1 MAENRLVQAGIAVVA
16 LLAVVG
22 GVGFLTAATNSSDST
37 ALSAAASAIE
47 SQSGSLSSS
56 SAVQEVG
63 ELEEKPWLGVA
74 LALTPDGVTIAHVIA
89 DSPADAAG
97 LQRCDVIE
105 AVDGTEVDDV
115 RDFREQL
122 DGKNVGDTVT
132 LAISRDGQRLTLRA
146 EGHSRFVDD
155 ETGTAWSLLGQAS
168 PSSPS

>member
-1 MAENRLVQAGIAVVA
+1 VVA

-22 GVGFLTAATNSSDST
+22 AVGLLVAATDSSGST
-37 ALSAAASAIE
+37 TVSEAASPTE

-56 SAVQEVG
+56 SAVQEV
-63 ELEEKPWLGVA
+63 EEVEEKPWLGVA
-74 LALTPDGVTIAHVIA
+74 LALTPDGVTIAQVIA

-97 LQRCDVIE
+97 LERGDVIE

-115 RDFREQL
+115 PDFRDQF
-122 DGKNVGDTVT
+122 DGKNVGGTVT

-146 EGHSRFVDD
+146 EGDSRFVDD
-155 ETGTAWSLLGQAS
+155 ETRMAWSLLGQAS